1 MKSKTLI
8 IKKLAEGVNYLNS
21 IKLPD
26 DVTNVAKKL
35 IIDICGVTLA
45 GSNTSST
52 NLIFDSSLE
61 IYSSGK
67 CTIIGKNKTLNSSGA
82 AFVNGAS
89 AHSLDFDDN
98 CYAGVVHASAVVFPA
113 VLAFAQ
119 ENSLSGSAL
128 LKSFII
134 GLEIEFAIARSLSN
148 KIYDKGWWTTSVL
161 GSVGSTAGVA
171 SLAKLK
177 TNEVENALSLAIS
190 GVGAIRAVR
199 GTNAKHYYCGKA
211 AESGII
217 ISSLAIKGATGP
229 LEVFEDRNGIIN
241 VINDKDFNYDYIE
254 RIGKDFSIITPGVDI
269 KKYPVCYASHAAI
282 DGINSILKS
291 EKIKINDIKKIV
303 CGVPPIIESNLTYN
317 DPKNAKEAQFS
328 IQFAIAMIIKFGSI
342 KLEHLNN
349 EYIFDTSIQILMKKI
364 FMNVEKLP
372 KKINF
377 EDNICPE
384 WSNVQL
390 YTNDGNYF
398 EKFVGAPI
406 GSASNPLTNN
416 MLFDKFQSC
425 LKFSK
430 FDKEP
435 KKLYDKLF
443 NIEKLKNCRDL
454 FKT

>member
-1 MKSKTLI
+1 MKNNISSFIFKIEILLCLSSLVYTENLILNNQTLTLHGAHTYQVI
-8 IKKLAEGVNYLNS
+8 SLQNNSSIFVDSTTCKLLLYCDSLFIDSSSGIYANS
-21 IKLPD
+21 ISM
-26 DVTNVAKKL
+26 NQNSM
-35 IIDICGVTLA
+35 
-45 GSNTSST
+45 GSNFT
-52 NLIFDSSLE
+52 DV
-61 IYSSGK
+61 
-67 CTIIGKNKTLNSSGA
+67 GA
-82 AFVNGAS
+82 AGAGGG
-89 AHSLDFDDN
+89 
-98 CYAGVVHASAVVFPA
+98 YG
-113 VLAFAQ
+113 
-119 ENSLSGSAL
+119 
-128 LKSFII
+128 
-134 GLEIEFAIARSLSN
+134 
-148 KIYDKGWWTTSVL
+148 
-161 GSVGSTAGVA
+161 
-171 SLAKLK
+171 
-177 TNEVENALSLAIS
+177 
-190 GVGAIRAVR
+190 
-199 GTNAKHYYCGKA
+199 KHYYCGKA

-390 YTNDGNYF
+390 YTNDGNFF
-398 EKFVGAPI
+398 EKFIGAPI
-406 GSASNPLTNN
+406 GSASSPLTNN

>member
-8 IKKLAEGVNYLNS
+8 IKNLAEGVNYLNS

-26 DVTNVAKKL
+26 DVINVAKKL

-52 NLIFDSSLE
+52 NLIFDSALG

-161 GSVGSTAGVA
+161 GSAGSTAGVA

-199 GTNAKHYYCGKA
+199 GTNSKHYYCGKA

-217 ISSLAIKGATGP
+217 ISSLSIKGATGP

-269 KKYPVCYASHAAI
+269 KKYPVCYASHAAV
-282 DGINSILKS
+282 DGINSIVKS
-291 EKIKINDIKKIV
+291 EKIKINDVKKIV

-390 YTNDGNYF
+390 YTNDGNFF
-398 EKFVGAPI
+398 EKFIGAPI
-406 GSASNPLTNN
+406 GSASSPLTNN

>member
-8 IKKLAEGVNYLNS
+8 IKNLAKGVNYLNS
-21 IKLPD
+21 IKLPE
-26 DVTNVAKKL
+26 DVTFIAKNL
-35 IIDICGVTLA
+35 IVDICGVTLA

-52 NLIFDSSLE
+52 NLIFDSASK
-61 IYSSGK
+61 IYSAGK
-67 CTIIGKNKTLNSSGA
+67 CSIIGKNKTLNSSGA

-128 LKSFII
+128 LRSFII

-148 KIYDKGWWTTSVL
+148 NIYDKGWWTTSVL

-171 SLAKLK
+171 SLAMLK
-177 TNEVENALSLAIS
+177 TKEIENALSLAIS

-217 ISSLAIKGATGP
+217 ICSLASKGVTGP
-229 LEVFEDRNGIIN
+229 LDVFEDRNGIIN
-241 VINDKDFNYDYIE
+241 VLNEKVFNYDYIE
-254 RIGKDFSIITPGVDI
+254 NIGKDFSVITPGVDI
-269 KKYPVCYASHAAI
+269 KKYPVCYASHAAV
-282 DGINSILKS
+282 DGVNSILKL
-291 EKIKINDIKKIV
+291 EKINIDDIKKIV
-303 CGVPPIIESNLTYN
+303 CEVPTLIESNLTYHN
-317 DPKNAKEAQFS
+317 PKNAKEAQFS
-328 IQFAIAMIIKFGSI
+328 IQFAIAMIVKFGSI
-342 KLEHLNN
+342 KLEHLNK
-349 EYIFDTSIQILMKKI
+349 EYIFDSNIQNLMKKI
-364 FMNVEKLP
+364 IMNVIKLP
-372 KKINF
+372 KKINLKH
-377 EDNICPE
+377 NICPE
-384 WSNVQL
+384 WSNVKL
-390 YTNDGNYF
+390 YTNDGKYY

-406 GSASNPLTNN
+406 GSASNPLTIN

-435 KKLYDKLF
+435 KILYDKLF
-443 NIEKLKNCRDL
+443 NIEKLEDCRDL

>member
-1 MKSKTLI
+1 
-8 IKKLAEGVNYLNS
+8 
-21 IKLPD
+21 
-26 DVTNVAKKL
+26 
-35 IIDICGVTLA
+35 
-45 GSNTSST
+45 
-52 NLIFDSSLE
+52 
-61 IYSSGK
+61 
-67 CTIIGKNKTLNSSGA
+67 
-82 AFVNGAS
+82 
-89 AHSLDFDDN
+89 
-98 CYAGVVHASAVVFPA
+98 
-113 VLAFAQ
+113 
-119 ENSLSGSAL
+119 
-128 LKSFII
+128 
-134 GLEIEFAIARSLSN
+134 
-148 KIYDKGWWTTSVL
+148 
-161 GSVGSTAGVA
+161 
-171 SLAKLK
+171 
-177 TNEVENALSLAIS
+177 
-190 GVGAIRAVR
+190 
-199 GTNAKHYYCGKA
+199 
-211 AESGII
+211 
-217 ISSLAIKGATGP
+217 
-229 LEVFEDRNGIIN
+229 
-241 VINDKDFNYDYIE
+241 
-254 RIGKDFSIITPGVDI
+254 
-269 KKYPVCYASHAAI
+269 
-282 DGINSILKS
+282 
-291 EKIKINDIKKIV
+291 
-303 CGVPPIIESNLTYN
+303 
-317 DPKNAKEAQFS
+317 
-328 IQFAIAMIIKFGSI
+328 MIIKFGSI